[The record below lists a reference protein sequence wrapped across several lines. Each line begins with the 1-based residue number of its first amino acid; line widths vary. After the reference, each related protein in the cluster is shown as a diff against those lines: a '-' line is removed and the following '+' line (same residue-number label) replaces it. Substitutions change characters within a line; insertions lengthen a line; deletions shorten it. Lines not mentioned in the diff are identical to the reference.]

1 MRRNFRVPLLI
12 ARGRVARE
20 EGTQHTRGETT
31 RTTNQQEKKAAMLAE
46 QPKATTLDSFFYIS
60 FGSLKKREEATPLT
74 RNSTQQPHPHTAA
87 TSSNSQRTMVFGL
100 FGNNDNGSK
109 EEETSASK
117 EASRSGAP
125 GFQTTPGCTALVT
138 GSSGLCGARLVEM
151 LLERGAKTVICFDMA
166 EPDPVLS
173 QRFSNVQT
181 STGGKLILC
190 HGTKD
195 GNLTNKASV
204 QAAFEKAPKIDVV
217 YHIAALVGPF
227 HDKDKYAAVNYEGT
241 LTIIDMCKK
250 YKVPRLV

>member
-1 MRRNFRVPLLI
+1 
-12 ARGRVARE
+12 
-20 EGTQHTRGETT
+20 
-31 RTTNQQEKKAAMLAE
+31 
-46 QPKATTLDSFFYIS
+46 
-60 FGSLKKREEATPLT
+60 
-74 RNSTQQPHPHTAA
+74 
-87 TSSNSQRTMVFGL
+87 MVFGL
-100 FGNNDNGSK
+100 FGSNDNSNTK
-109 EEETSASK
+109 EGEASTSK
-117 EASRSGAP
+117 EASNPNAP
-125 GFQTTPGCTALVT
+125 GFQTTPGCTAIVT

-173 QRFSNVQT
+173 ERFSNVQK
-181 STGGKLILC
+181 STGGKVIFC
-190 HGTKD
+190 HGSKD

-241 LTIIDMCKK
+241 LTIIEMCKK